1 MNNGPILPAAE
12 RMRRHRERRRS
23 GMRAREAEQDG
34 LRTAELTPDLQH
46 FDNAKAANR
55 RKRALSPREPKANPR
70 YRRWKVKM
78 LGRFGAA
85 SKVRRINPVTGEVMS

>member
-1 MNNGPILPAAE
+1 MDMKKNLDDRNARAHEDEQKWRDE
-12 RMRRHRERRRS
+12 R
-23 GMRAREAEQDG
+23 G
-34 LRTAELTPDLQH
+34 LTPDLQH
-46 FDNAKAANR
+46 FDNAKAAKR

-70 YRRWKVKM
+70 YRRWKAKL